1 METEDDEAIRS
12 TLKGADLT
20 AKEIGLELVNEAEMK
35 KDLKRTKCSSRCLLG
50 FWHLDWHI

>member
-1 METEDDEAIRS
+1 LETEDDEAIRS